1 MSGIDLTFWGAAGQV
16 TGSCHLLNVRGTQV
30 ALDCGLF
37 QGRRD
42 ESKRLN
48 EIVPFDPRQLSALV
62 LSHAHIDHAGRIP
75 LLVARQFDRTI
86 HATPATRDLCAVML
100 ADSAHIQESDFRWL
114 QKKGRAGPASA
125 PLYTGKDAVR
135 AQELMHAH
143 PYLKSFRVADNID
156 ATFHDAGHI
165 LGSASVEVQV
175 GGPTPHRLVFSG
187 DIGRWNQPII
197 RDPRAPRGP
206 VDTLIIEST
215 YSRKQHPTIVDASGL
230 LGELVRRV
238 YDRGGKIIV
247 PSFAV
252 GRTQELVYALHQ
264 LAKDGAIPEI
274 PIFIDSPLAVEATS
288 VFRMHP
294 EVFDTTEE
302 MIASKA
308 SIFDHHLVRYTRDV
322 SESKQ
327 LNTMAG
333 PAIIISASGMAESGR
348 ILHHLLNHAGDPK
361 NCILI
366 VGFQAE
372 HTLGRRIHD
381 GRKEVRILGED
392 VTVRAEVAMIE
403 GYSAHAGSDEL
414 RQWVRDLGGPVRR
427 AFCVHGEPESLAAM
441 KLLLEEEGVEQ
452 VHVPAHGER
461 VELS

>member
-30 ALDCGLF
+30 ALDAGLF

-42 ESKRLN
+42 ESRRLN
-48 EIVPFDPRQLSALV
+48 ETVPFDPRQLSALV

-75 LLVARQFDRTI
+75 LLVSRQFDRTI

-114 QKKGRAGPASA
+114 QKKGRAGPEAA
-125 PLYTGKDAVR
+125 PLYTGKDAIR
-135 AQELMHAH
+135 TQELMHGH
-143 PYLKSFRVADNID
+143 PYGKSFRVADDID

-165 LGSASVEVQV
+165 LGSASVEVQMS
-175 GGPTPHRLVFSG
+175 GPTPHRLVFSG

-215 YSRKQHPTIVDASGL
+215 YARKQHPTIVDASRV

-238 YDRGGKIIV
+238 YDRGGKIII

-274 PIFIDSPLAVEATS
+274 PIFIDSPLAIEATS

-294 EVFDTTEE
+294 EVFDTSEDL
-302 MIASKA
+302 IASRV

-322 SESKQ
+322 SESKK
-327 LNTMAG
+327 LNTMSG
-333 PAIIISASGMAESGR
+333 PAIIISASGMAEAGR
-348 ILHHLLNHAGDPK
+348 VLHHLLNHAGDPK
-361 NCILI
+361 NCILL

-392 VTVRAEVAMIE
+392 VTIRAEVATIE
-403 GYSAHAGSDEL
+403 GYSAHAGRDEL
-414 RQWVRDLGGPVRR
+414 RQWVRDLGGPVKR
-427 AFCVHGEPESLAAM
+427 AFCVHGEPESLVAM
-441 KLLLEEEGVEQ
+441 KQLLEEEGVEQ
-452 VHVPAHGER
+452 VYVPAHGER
-461 VELS
+461 VELA

>member
-16 TGSCHLLNVRGTQV
+16 TGSCHLLDVRGTQV
-30 ALDCGLF
+30 ALDAGLF

-42 ESKRLN
+42 ESRRLN
-48 EIVPFDPRQLSALV
+48 ETVPFDPRQLSALV

-75 LLVARQFDRTI
+75 LLVSRQFDRTI

-114 QKKGRAGPASA
+114 QKKGRAGPEAA
-125 PLYTGKDAVR
+125 PLYTGKDAIR
-135 AQELMHAH
+135 TQELMHGH
-143 PYLKSFRVADNID
+143 PYGKSFRVADDID

-165 LGSASVEVQV
+165 LGSASVEVQMS
-175 GGPTPHRLVFSG
+175 GPTPHRLVFSG

-215 YSRKQHPTIVDASGL
+215 YARKQHPTIVDASRV

-238 YDRGGKIIV
+238 YDRGGKIII

-274 PIFIDSPLAVEATS
+274 PIFIDSPLAIEATS

-294 EVFDTTEE
+294 EVFDTSEDL
-302 MIASKA
+302 IASRV

-322 SESKQ
+322 SESKK
-327 LNTMAG
+327 LNTMSG
-333 PAIIISASGMAESGR
+333 PAIIISASGMAEAGR
-348 ILHHLLNHAGDPK
+348 VLHHLLNHAGDPK
-361 NCILI
+361 NCILL

-392 VTVRAEVAMIE
+392 VTIRAEVATIE
-403 GYSAHAGSDEL
+403 GYSAHAGRDEL
-414 RQWVRDLGGPVRR
+414 RQWVRDLGGPVKR
-427 AFCVHGEPESLAAM
+427 AFCVHGEPESLVAM
-441 KLLLEEEGVEQ
+441 KQLLEEEGVEQ
-452 VHVPAHGER
+452 VYVPAHGER
-461 VELS
+461 VELA